1 MLTCSPPIFINV
13 AQQGDA
19 RALMQS
25 LPVCLCA
32 ALTIFDAQYRAVLDL
47 LQFGNEASRQR
58 GRATLSPMS
67 EAYIDDIRRECARV
81 SKPSGYFAQWVDA
94 FSLLRGH
101 HLRVK

>member
-1 MLTCSPPIFINV
+1 MLTRSPPIFINV

-25 LPVCLCA
+25 LPGVCA

-81 SKPSGYFAQWVDA
+81 PQAERV
-94 FSLLRGH
+94 LRAMG
-101 HLRVK
+101 